1 MRAMRFAV
9 PILVAST
16 AALAGCV
23 AAPHYVRSHPQIDGV
38 LASAG
43 VPRAGVTVG
52 TCLDEPPYPSWTPD
66 KCEHRLS
73 TTTDEQGRFHFEGAG
88 KLHLLLFG
96 AGDVPFDLLTVK
108 DGDRELSWHRF
119 DPSPP
124 MRTQMACELGE
135 RLVCTA
141 RDLR

>member
-1 MRAMRFAV
+1 MRPR
-9 PILVAST
+9 LAST
-16 AALAGCV
+16 FLLAAAVSGCV
-23 AAPHYVRSHPQIDGV
+23 WAPRYVRSHPQIDGV

-43 VPRAGVTVG
+43 APRAGVTI
-52 TCLDEPPYPSWTPD
+52 TACIDEPPYPSWTPD
-66 KCEHRLS
+66 KCEHHLS

-88 KLHLLLFG
+88 KLHLLLYG

-124 MRTQMACELGE
+124 LRTQMACELGE

-141 RDLR
+141 TDLR

>member
-1 MRAMRFAV
+1 MKLAGFGIAA
-9 PILVAST
+9 LT

-23 AAPHYVRSHPQIDGV
+23 PAPHYVRSHPQIDGV

-43 VPRAGVTVG
+43 APRAGVTVG

-66 KCEHRLS
+66 KCEHRLA

-88 KLHLLLFG
+88 KLHILLFG
-96 AGDVPFDLLTVK
+96 AGDVPFDLITVK
-108 DGDRELSWHRF
+108 DGERELSWHRF

-124 MRTQMACELGE
+124 LRTQMACELGE

>member
-1 MRAMRFAV
+1 MKLAGFGIAA
-9 PILVAST
+9 LT

-23 AAPHYVRSHPQIDGV
+23 PAPHYVRSHPQIDGV

-52 TCLDEPPYPSWTPD
+52 TCLDDPPYPSWTPD
-66 KCEHRLS
+66 KCEHRLL

-88 KLHLLLFG
+88 KLHLLLLG
-96 AGDVPFDLLTVK
+96 AGDVPFDLITIK
-108 DGDRELSWHRF
+108 DGDRELAWHRF

-124 MRTQMACELGE
+124 MREQMACELGE

-141 RDLR
+141 KDLR

>member
-1 MRAMRFAV
+1 MRLAL
-9 PILVAST
+9 IGLVALT
-16 AALAGCV
+16 AGLAGCV

-88 KLHLLLFG
+88 ELHLLLFG

-124 MRTQMACELGE
+124 MRTLMACELGE
-135 RLVCTA
+135 RLMCTA